1 MKLKVKTLA
10 AAAAMALAVVAMPAS
25 AVVYTFDATDVGAF
39 GAPTYGTITLTQD
52 GTAVDFQVDLRGDLN
67 FVTTG
72 NDNSKAVFSFNATG
86 VSFGDIGSIANA
98 SGQTFSVIQPGNNSP
113 FGTFSF
119 GIICA
124 TGCSNGGAAG
134 GYADPLTFTVAD
146 SVIADFAI
154 KSSAGAYFASDVIQ
168 LNGGATGAIGSTTV
182 LTPVPEPETY
192 ALMLAGL
199 GAMGFV
205 ARRRKQ
211 A

>member
-10 AAAAMALAVVAMPAS
+10 AAAATALAVVAMPAS

-124 TGCSNGGAAG
+124 TGCSNGGAA
-134 GYADPLTFTVAD
+134 A
-146 SVIADFAI
+146 
-154 KSSAGAYFASDVIQ
+154 
-168 LNGGATGAIGSTTV
+168 
-182 LTPVPEPETY
+182 
-192 ALMLAGL
+192 
-199 GAMGFV
+199 AM
-205 ARRRKQ
+205 RTR
-211 A
+211 